1 MAIIKIVPMPGI
13 PGPTGASA
21 YQIAVTNG
29 FEGTEQ
35 EWLDSLGNQNLEGI
49 VTQTWGYPTESS
61 KAIRPELA
69 GEAIALKSSESAAIR
84 WHVRENSP
92 SVVIS
97 PLIPT
102 AAVVTPVGDGNYYVD
117 FTINT
122 QDYAPTTSQHYYEV
136 VAPESTDYQ
145 GNFLPVSSNTT
156 SLRLLY
162 EADPGVFDA
171 TDAEIVQPSVYSQF
185 EVNEDGAYIKIAN
198 WTDGP
203 GGYSQSWQFTKE
215 GGIHFPYGPSNNRTG
230 SGDVL
235 RFASTIDQAIITGP
249 EATSANPTA
258 QRLVIAG
265 QDGYA
270 STSGEGG
277 DLYLWAGQGGNDGG
291 SGGDIKVD
299 AGEGGSVTGAGGT
312 VKIRGGYSNDSSNGG
327 FVQITG
333 GGSSSGTGGD
343 IYLTT
348 YNDGNIVLSASG
360 GEFLND
366 ATVPGNQI
374 ATLSDIPGGLNTIE
388 DPILKDRIS
397 FTDNS
402 DTERMYL
409 EYSGT
414 GATRIVSGDDLS
426 IRSQN
431 GDIILYPGN
440 DNSWGG
446 DGGTGKAYVHWGNDA
461 TNAAPENEIATVG
474 LFGDITFNGVQ
485 IIGAGTASGDAL
497 GAGTM
502 ELVPDAS
509 LYVNDQYLVIDP
521 TDPNHIHIRAGG
533 AMDESIGKLILG
545 GEKNHVYVSDD
556 DRSVIIRTR
565 PPRIQNSYV
574 NTNEAGNAQFITSMP
589 AIVEVG
595 YIVTVE
601 GIDYEVSA
609 VSLDT
614 PSAGLVTVTATGL
627 NNFIFENTYT
637 FTHEE
642 VWENEWEF
650 NSEGH
655 LYGPAMGG
663 IRLTGIEGIP
673 GNSLYISSGE
683 GIVLSGWNGET
694 DEGVF
699 LNDDT
704 NPGNQIAT
712 IAYSREHYTTAATIT
727 GAIADMGKLLYA
739 NCGDGDMT
747 YLIPDNGDVE
757 FPIGSEIKFATGGDA
772 RWFINRE
779 NVEGA
784 TDLIADGGNGYTAIN
799 DPYPYI
805 IPIYSTGTLLKVDT
819 NRWILSGMR
828 LTD

>member
-29 FEGTEQ
+29 FVGTEQ
-35 EWLDSLGNQNLEGI
+35 EWLDSLGNQNLDGI

-69 GEAIALKSSESAAIR
+69 GESIALKSSESAAIR

-92 SVVIS
+92 SIVLS
-97 PLIPT
+97 PLLPT

-136 VAPESTDYQ
+136 IAPESTDYQ

-171 TDAEIVQPSVYSQF
+171 TDAEITQPSVYSQF

-203 GGYSQSWQFTKE
+203 GGYSQSWQFTKDGE
-215 GGIHFPYGPSNNRTG
+215 IHFPYNYSNGRTG

-235 RFASTIDQAIITGP
+235 RFAQSFDQAIIMGP
-249 EATSANPTA
+249 NPTYANPNA
-258 QRLVIAG
+258 NRLVVAG
-265 QDGYA
+265 ADGTAGDGYD
-270 STSGEGG
+270 GEGG
-277 DLYLWAGQGGNDGG
+277 DVYVWAGQGGGSNGDGG
-291 SGGDIKVD
+291 DVKVD
-299 AGEGGSVTGAGGT
+299 AGNGQGTGQGGY
-312 VKIRGGYSNDSSNGG
+312 VKVRGGYSSNGTGG

-343 IYLTT
+343 ISLTT
-348 YNDGNIVLSASG
+348 YNNGNIVLSGSG

-366 ATVPGNQI
+366 A
-374 ATLSDIPGGLNTIE
+374 
-388 DPILKDRIS
+388 
-397 FTDNS
+397 
-402 DTERMYL
+402 
-409 EYSGT
+409 
-414 GATRIVSGDDLS
+414 
-426 IRSQN
+426 
-431 GDIILYPGN
+431 
-440 DNSWGG
+440 
-446 DGGTGKAYVHWGNDA
+446 
-461 TNAAPENEIATVG
+461 
-474 LFGDITFNGVQ
+474 
-485 IIGAGTASGDAL
+485 
-497 GAGTM
+497 
-502 ELVPDAS
+502 
-509 LYVNDQYLVIDP
+509 
-521 TDPNHIHIRAGG
+521 
-533 AMDESIGKLILG
+533 
-545 GEKNHVYVSDD
+545 
-556 DRSVIIRTR
+556 
-565 PPRIQNSYV
+565 
-574 NTNEAGNAQFITSMP
+574 
-589 AIVEVG
+589 
-595 YIVTVE
+595 
-601 GIDYEVSA
+601 
-609 VSLDT
+609 
-614 PSAGLVTVTATGL
+614 
-627 NNFIFENTYT
+627 
-637 FTHEE
+637 
-642 VWENEWEF
+642 
-650 NSEGH
+650 
-655 LYGPAMGG
+655 
-663 IRLTGIEGIP
+663 
-673 GNSLYISSGE
+673 
-683 GIVLSGWNGET
+683 
-694 DEGVF
+694 
-699 LNDDT
+699 T

-772 RWFINRE
+772 RWFIDRE

>member
-29 FEGTEQ
+29 FVGTEQ
-35 EWLDSLGNQNLEGI
+35 EWLDSLGNQNLDGI

-69 GEAIALKSSESAAIR
+69 GESIALKSSESAAIR

-92 SVVIS
+92 SIVLS
-97 PLIPT
+97 PLLPT
-102 AAVVTPVGDGNYYVD
+102 AAVVTPVGNGDYYVD

-136 VAPESTDYQ
+136 IAPESTDYE
-145 GNFLPVSSNTT
+145 GSFLPVSSNTT

-162 EADPGVFDA
+162 EADPGVFDS
-171 TDAEIVQPSVYSQF
+171 TGAEIVQPSVYSQF

-203 GGYSQSWQFTKE
+203 GGYSQSWQFTKDGE
-215 GGIHFPYGPSNNRTG
+215 IHFPYGPSNNRTG

-235 RFASTIDQAIITGP
+235 RFAQSVDQAIISGP
-249 EATSANPTA
+249 STTSASPTA

-265 QDGYA
+265 ADGYID
-270 STSGEGG
+270 TSGEGG
-277 DLYLWAGQGGNDGG
+277 DIYLWAGVGGDANG

-299 AGEGGSVTGAGGT
+299 GGNGQGTGGGGT
-312 VKIRGGYSNDSSNGG
+312 VKVRGGYTPDGTGGFVEITAGGSNTGTGGRIDIIGGYSNTVGEG
-327 FVQITG
+327 
-333 GGSSSGTGGD
+333 
-343 IYLTT
+343 
-348 YNDGNIVLSASG
+348 GNILLQTSEDGTITLSGDG

-446 DGGTGKAYVHWGNDA
+446 DGGTGKAYVHWGNDS

-474 LFGDITFNGVQ
+474 YVATAKSIYSRINVSSAEPMVGTETE
-485 IIGAGTASGDAL
+485 IGAL
-497 GAGTM
+497 
-502 ELVPDAS
+502 
-509 LYVNDQYLVIDP
+509 LY
-521 TDPNHIHIRAGG
+521 
-533 AMDESIGKLILG
+533 S
-545 GEKNHVYVSDD
+545 
-556 DRSVIIRTR
+556 
-565 PPRIQNSYV
+565 
-574 NTNEAGNAQFITSMP
+574 
-589 AIVEVG
+589 
-595 YIVTVE
+595 TVE
-601 GIDYEVSA
+601 GN
-609 VSLDT
+609 
-614 PSAGLVTVTATGL
+614 AT
-627 NNFIFENTYT
+627 FVI
-637 FTHEE
+637 
-642 VWENEWEF
+642 
-650 NSEGH
+650 
-655 LYGPAMGG
+655 PA
-663 IRLTGIEGIP
+663 
-673 GNSLYISSGE
+673 NAS
-683 GIVLSGWNGET
+683 
-694 DEGVF
+694 
-699 LNDDT
+699 
-704 NPGNQIAT
+704 AT
-712 IAYSREHYTTAATIT
+712 I
-727 GAIADMGKLLYA
+727 
-739 NCGDGDMT
+739 
-747 YLIPDNGDVE
+747 
-757 FPIGSEIKFATGGDA
+757 PIGSEIKFATDSVSQWLIE
-772 RWFINRE
+772 RQD
-779 NVEGA
+779 EGA
-784 TDLIADGGNGYTAIN
+784 MTLAADGGNGYTGIN
-799 DPYPYI
+799 DTYPYI
-805 IPIYSTGTLLKVDT
+805 IPANSTGTLLKVDT
-819 NRWILSGMR
+819 DAWILSGMR